1 MPAGVTEAMHTPES
15 PSHGQPPANPYAGGM
30 HHTQASTSPRDH
42 DSWAAT
48 LTTARGVKRSSSH
61 GEPAARHP
69 HPGHEPLEDAP
80 SVRMRSISQDGGPP
94 QAPATAPLRSA
105 ASAAAGMHAA
115 VAHLAD
121 ELPSSP
127 PAPYASVDMHVPV
140 GGDARG
146 YMLQPPPTEPL
157 RWSGQVTCGVA
168 QLTDARA
175 AVRTCVR
182 AVVAAYSAIVPPAA
196 MRRLCISNAEHI
208 EELLHAFPTEAAD
221 MHGAEEEMHD
231 VEGFAYHT
239 AVTAAL
245 QFVLGELRGGMR
257 HMAGLINVMV
267 RHPYICM
274 CIPPPAPGVVLC
286 FNLVKRFQCIHD
298 RQFVTTAQA
307 MFTSDRTRTA

>member
-15 PSHGQPPANPYAGGM
+15 PSHGKPWPPANPYAGGM
-30 HHTQASTSPRDH
+30 HHTPASTSPRDQ
-42 DSWAAT
+42 DSWAAA

-61 GEPAARHP
+61 GEPAARHQ
-69 HPGHEPLEDAP
+69 HPDHEEPLEDAP

-94 QAPATAPLRSA
+94 QAPSNAPLRSA
-105 ASAAAGMHAA
+105 ASAADMHAA
-115 VAHLAD
+115 AAHLAD
-121 ELPSSP
+121 ELPAFP
-127 PAPYASVDMHVPV
+127 PDPYAGGGMHV
-140 GGDARG
+140 GGDEGG
-146 YMLQPPPTEPL
+146 YMPQPRPAEPL

-267 RHPYICM
+267 RHPHACV
-274 CIPPPAPGVVLC
+274 PPPTSWCSVVFAPCKKVSV
-286 FNLVKRFQCIHD
+286 HP
-298 RQFVTTAQA
+298 
-307 MFTSDRTRTA
+307 